1 MGLLKPAINKM
12 AYLKCGIFGFQG
24 SGKTFTATNIGI
36 GVCKATGNLSMAYFA
51 TEPGHN
57 FLLSRI
63 RAEGINVFDVKSR
76 AFDDLIATIN
86 ECVQEKINVLVIDSI
101 THVWQEL
108 KDSYEAKTKRKRLE
122 FQDWGKIKG
131 KGGWLDYADLF
142 NNSCVHIIA
151 CGRAGYEYD
160 TLVNEDGSKDLVK
173 TGTKMRAEAEF
184 GFEPSL
190 VIEMERMTKADIS
203 VEETNKIKNIQD
215 RKRVRQSF
223 AATPGTEFVHRVHV
237 LKDRA
242 DIINGHHFDFTG
254 RVTWQQIFEV
264 VKPHFDSLNIGGEHE
279 GIDTQRNSEDRFE
292 GRSGDTSYQDDRR
305 RITIA
310 LEELKGELDK
320 RFPTTNNAKEKQARL
335 NVLSKVYGTFSA
347 TKLEQMTYQQL
358 EEGLKRIKDIFTVPE
373 NTTENMAEGKIEEPP
388 PPEEGIPEFLQAQEG

>member
-1 MGLLKPAINKM
+1 MGLLKPAENKM

-36 GVCKATGNLSMAYFA
+36 GVCKATGNMSMAYFA

-63 RAEGINVFDVKSR
+63 RSEGINVFDVKSR
-76 AFDDLIATIN
+76 SFDDLIATIN
-86 ECVQEKINVLVIDSI
+86 ECVQEKINVLIIDSI

-108 KDSYEAKTKRKRLE
+108 KDSYEAKTKKKRLE

-142 NNSCVHIIA
+142 NNSTVHIIA

-160 TLVNEDGSKDLVK
+160 QVTNEDGSRDLVK

-190 VIEMERMTKADIS
+190 VIEMERLTKADLAL
-203 VEETNKIKNIQD
+203 EETNKIKNIPE
-215 RKRVRQSF
+215 RKRARQSI
-223 AATPGTEFVHRVHV
+223 AIGSEFVHRMKV

-242 DIINGHHFDFTG
+242 DIINGHHFDFTE
-254 RVTWQQIFEV
+254 RVTWQDIFET
-264 VKPHFDSLNIGGEHE
+264 VKPHFAALNIGGQHE
-279 GIDTQRNSEDRFE
+279 GVDTTRNSEGRFE
-292 GRSGDTSYQDDRR
+292 NKTGDTAYREEQRR
-305 RITIA
+305 ATIA
-310 LEELKGELDK
+310 LEEIKAEYDK
-320 RFPTTNNAKEKQARL
+320 NLPGTAVEVKTARL
-335 NVLSKVYGTFSA
+335 KVNEYIFKTNSWTA
-347 TKLEQMTYQQL
+347 METKTYQEL
-358 EEGLKRIKDIFTVPE
+358 EEGLKRLRNIWSVPE
-373 NTTENMAEGKIEEPP
+373 NTQKNLSEGKVLEPP
-388 PPEEGIPEFLQAQEG
+388 PSDGIPEFLGAQEA

>member
-1 MGLLKPAINKM
+1 MGLLKPAENKM

-86 ECVQEKINVLVIDSI
+86 ECVQEKINVLIVDSI

-108 KDSYEAKTKRKRLE
+108 KDSYESKTKKKRLE

-142 NNSCVHIIA
+142 NNSTVHIIA

-190 VIEMERMTKADIS
+190 VIEMERLTKADLS
-203 VEETNKIKNIQD
+203 LEATNKIKNISE
-215 RKRVRQSF
+215 RKRARQSI
-223 AATPGTEFVHRVHV
+223 AATPGTEFVHRMHV

-254 RVTWQQIFEV
+254 RVTWQNIFEA

-279 GIDTQRNSEDRFE
+279 GIDTNRTSEGRFE
-292 GRSGDTSYQDDRR
+292 QKTGDTQYQEDRR
-305 RITIA
+305 RVTIA
-310 LEELKGELDK
+310 MEEIKAEYDK
-320 RFPTTNNAKEKQARL
+320 NLPGTAVEVKTARL
-335 NVLSKVYGTFSA
+335 KVNEFIFKTNSWTA
-347 TKLEQMTYQQL
+347 METKTYQEL
-358 EEGLKRIKDIFTVPE
+358 EAGLKRLRNLWDVPE
-373 NTTENMAEGKIEEPP
+373 NTPKNLSEGKILEPP
-388 PPEEGIPEFLQAQEG
+388 ADEGIPEFLEAQEG

>member
-1 MGLLKPAINKM
+1 MGLLKPAVNKM

-24 SGKTFTATNIGI
+24 SGKTFTATQIGI
-36 GVCKATGNLSMAYFA
+36 GVCKATKNMTMAYFA

-63 RAEGINVFDVKSR
+63 REEKIDVFDVKSR

-86 ECVQEKINVLVIDSI
+86 ECVQERINVLIIDSI

-108 KDSYEAKTKRKRLE
+108 KDSYEAKTKRKKLE

-160 TLVNEDGSKDLVK
+160 YSQNEDGTKDLIK
-173 TGTKMRAEAEF
+173 TGTKMKAEAEF

-190 VIEMERMTKADIS
+190 VIEMERLTKADLDL
-203 VEETNKIKNIQD
+203 EAANKIKNIHE
-215 RKRVRQSF
+215 RKKAKQAITIGS
-223 AATPGTEFVHRVHV
+223 EFVHRMKV

-242 DIINGHHFDFTG
+242 DIINGQHFDFTG
-254 RVTWQQIFEV
+254 RVTWENIFGAI
-264 VKPHFDSLNIGGEHE
+264 KPHFDSLNIGGEHE
-279 GIDTQRNSEDRFE
+279 GIDTGRNSEGRFE
-292 GRSGDTSYQDDRR
+292 QNTGDTQYQEDRR
-305 RITIA
+305 RVTIA
-310 LEELKGELDK
+310 LEEIKAEYDK
-320 RFPTTNNAKEKQARL
+320 NLPGTAGDVKKARL
-335 NVLSKVYGTFSA
+335 KVNEFIFKTNSWTA
-347 TKLEQMTYQQL
+347 MDTKTYQEL
-358 EEGLKRIKDIFTVPE
+358 EEGLKRLRDIWGVPE
-373 NTTENMAEGKIEEPP
+373 NTISNLMEGKIVEPP
-388 PPEEGIPEFLQAQEG
+388 KGDDIPEFLQAQEA